1 MRGDETNTTT
11 PRMYIASILVL
22 NKRER
27 EYVEVDVVVDV
38 VWSNYFNSE
47 VVILIS

>member
-1 MRGDETNTTT
+1 
-11 PRMYIASILVL
+11 MYIASILVL